1 MFLTSKK
8 LQRLNTTGAN
18 TVLDSSVV
26 VLDTPGT
33 KLLGENLC
41 NSDRTP
47 LAGVIAP
54 EKETLA
60 REALAQ
66 L

>member
-1 MFLTSKK
+1 MSLTSKK
-8 LQRLNTTGAN
+8 LPRLSITGLLE
-18 TVLDSSVV
+18 VSDSFVV
-26 VLDTPGT
+26 VLDTLDM
-33 KLLGENLC
+33 KLLRGSLC
-41 NSDRTP
+41 NSDRTS

-60 REALAQ
+60 RVALAQ